1 MDFNTLL
8 ARRRTIRR
16 FQQRPVP
23 EEALRRM
30 LEAARQSS
38 CAANLQRLRYLV
50 LRDESLVGEIFRHTR
65 YAAKVAPRRNP
76 VPGETAPRCFIA
88 VYSDATPNN
97 HLYADAGAAIQS
109 MELMAADQ
117 ELGCCWIGAFDARA
131 VESLLDF
138 SAPRRLLYLL
148 AVGYPAEMPVGET
161 VALDEDASYYL
172 DDRDVLHVPKY
183 RLDDLVSW
191 R

>member
-1 MDFNTLL
+1 MMTLTKYGIREWGVGLVAAVVLL
-8 ARRRTIRR
+8 A
-16 FQQRPVP
+16 
-23 EEALRRM
+23 
-30 LEAARQSS
+30 
-38 CAANLQRLRYLV
+38 
-50 LRDESLVGEIFRHTR
+50 
-65 YAAKVAPRRNP
+65 
-76 VPGETAPRCFIA
+76 
-88 VYSDATPNN
+88 
-97 HLYADAGAAIQS
+97 
-109 MELMAADQ
+109 
-117 ELGCCWIGAFDARA
+117 GCCWIGAFDARA